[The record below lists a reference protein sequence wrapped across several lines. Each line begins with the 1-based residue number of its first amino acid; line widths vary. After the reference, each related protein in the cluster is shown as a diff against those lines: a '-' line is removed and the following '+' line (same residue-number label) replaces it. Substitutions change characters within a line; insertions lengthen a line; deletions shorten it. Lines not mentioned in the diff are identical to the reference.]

1 MRAEAPVLDP
11 DQIVQDHAH
20 RKAPASPSASNH
32 RQSLPDRGA
41 KATVPSLRRK
51 RLQTVMLHR
60 RAHCGIG
67 VQPRTRGQIRGRRM
81 DTLLAIEGLSKRFGA
96 IRAVDGI
103 DFSVG
108 RGEMLGFLGPN
119 GAGKSTT
126 MRMIAGYLP
135 PDRGSVSVC
144 GFDVARRP
152 LEVKRRLG
160 YLPEGAPTYGE
171 MTPSAIMS
179 FVADVRRFSAADK
192 RRRIDAMIERLHL
205 ETVLH
210 QPIETLSKGFKRR
223 VGLALALLHE
233 PDVLILDE
241 PTDGLDPN
249 QKHEVRT
256 LLAELATD
264 RVIIISTHILE
275 EVEAICSRA
284 IIIAK
289 GRIVADA
296 KPSELLARSA
306 YHNAVGLR
314 LPSAEAALAQATIAQ
329 LEGVVR
335 IEEHQEQDSAELIAF
350 AEPGAEILDQVRT
363 AVRQGGIAVDE
374 IYVDRGRLDE
384 VFRDLTAA

>member
-1 MRAEAPVLDP
+1 M
-11 DQIVQDHAH
+11 
-20 RKAPASPSASNH
+20 
-32 RQSLPDRGA
+32 DR
-41 KATVPSLRRK
+41 
-51 RLQTVMLHR
+51 
-60 RAHCGIG
+60 
-67 VQPRTRGQIRGRRM
+67 
-81 DTLLAIEGLSKRFGA
+81 LLAIEGLSKRFGA
-96 IRAVDGI
+96 IKAVDGI
-103 DFSVG
+103 DFTVG

-135 PDRGSVSVC
+135 PDRGRVSVC
-144 GFDVARRP
+144 GFDISRQP

-171 MTPSAIMS
+171 MTPSAIMN
-179 FVADVRRFSAADK
+179 FVAAVRRFSGADK
-192 RRRIDAMIERLHL
+192 RRRIQAMIERLHL

-296 KPSELLARSA
+296 RPSELLARST

-314 LPSAEAALAQATIAQ
+314 LPATQAALAQAAIAQ
-329 LEGVVR
+329 LDGVAR
-335 IEEHQEQDSAELIAF
+335 IEEQQEQDSAELIAF
-350 AEPGAEILDQVRT
+350 PKPGTEILDSVRT

-384 VFRDLTAA
+384 VFRDLTTAA

>member
-1 MRAEAPVLDP
+1 
-11 DQIVQDHAH
+11 
-20 RKAPASPSASNH
+20 
-32 RQSLPDRGA
+32 
-41 KATVPSLRRK
+41 
-51 RLQTVMLHR
+51 
-60 RAHCGIG
+60 
-67 VQPRTRGQIRGRRM
+67 M
-81 DTLLAIEGLSKRFGA
+81 DTLLAIEGLSKHFGP
-96 IRAVDGI
+96 IKAVDGI
-103 DFSVG
+103 NFTVA

-126 MRMIAGYLP
+126 MRMVAGYLP
-135 PDRGSVSVC
+135 ADAGSVSVC

-160 YLPEGAPTYGE
+160 YLPEGAPTYGD
-171 MTPSAIMS
+171 MTPAGIMS
-179 FVADVRRFSAADK
+179 FVAEVRRFSGAVE
-192 RRRIDAMIERLHL
+192 RSRIESMIERLHL

-233 PDVLILDE
+233 PEVLILDE

-249 QKHEVRT
+249 QKHEVRS

-275 EVEAICSRA
+275 EVEAICARA
-284 IIIAK
+284 IIIAR

-296 KPSELLARSA
+296 TPAELLARSA

-314 LPSAEAALAQATIAQ
+314 LPADQAGLAQATIAQ
-329 LEGVVR
+329 LDSVARV
-335 IEEHQEQDSAELIAF
+335 EEHQEQGSAQLIAF
-350 AEPGAEILDQVRT
+350 PKAGAEILDSVRT
-363 AVRQGGIAVDE
+363 AVRTRGIPADE

>member
-1 MRAEAPVLDP
+1 M
-11 DQIVQDHAH
+11 
-20 RKAPASPSASNH
+20 
-32 RQSLPDRGA
+32 DR
-41 KATVPSLRRK
+41 
-51 RLQTVMLHR
+51 
-60 RAHCGIG
+60 
-67 VQPRTRGQIRGRRM
+67 
-81 DTLLAIEGLSKRFGA
+81 LLAIEGLSKRFGA
-96 IRAVDGI
+96 IKAVDGI
-103 DFSVG
+103 DFTVG

-144 GFDVARRP
+144 GFDVARQP

-179 FVADVRRFSAADK
+179 FVAAVRRFVGADR
-192 RRRIDAMIERLHL
+192 RRRIQAMIERLHL

-223 VGLALALLHE
+223 VGLALALMHE

-256 LLAELATD
+256 LLAELATN

-296 KPSELLARSA
+296 RPSELLARSA

-314 LPSAEAALAQATIAQ
+314 LPAAQAAFAQAAIAQ
-329 LEGVVR
+329 LDGVAR
-335 IEEHQEQDSAELIAF
+335 IEEQQQQDRAELIAF
-350 AEPGAEILDQVRT
+350 PKPGTEILDSVRT

>member
-1 MRAEAPVLDP
+1 
-11 DQIVQDHAH
+11 
-20 RKAPASPSASNH
+20 
-32 RQSLPDRGA
+32 
-41 KATVPSLRRK
+41 
-51 RLQTVMLHR
+51 
-60 RAHCGIG
+60 
-67 VQPRTRGQIRGRRM
+67 M

-96 IRAVDGI
+96 IKAVDGI
-103 DFSVG
+103 GFSVG

-126 MRMIAGYLP
+126 MRMVAGYLP
-135 PDRGSVSVC
+135 PDRGRVSVC
-144 GFDVARRP
+144 GFDVLRQP

-160 YLPEGAPTYGE
+160 YLPEGAPTYGD

-179 FVADVRRFSAADK
+179 FVAAVRRFSSADK
-192 RRRIDAMIERLHL
+192 RRRIQAMIERLHL

-284 IIIAK
+284 IIIAR

-296 KPSELLARSA
+296 RPSELLARSA
-306 YHNAVGLR
+306 YHNAVGMR
-314 LPSAEAALAQATIAQ
+314 LPAAQAALAQAAIAQ
-329 LEGVVR
+329 LDGVAR
-335 IEEHQEQDSAELIAF
+335 IEEQQEQGSAELIAF
-350 AEPGAEILDQVRT
+350 PKPGAEILDSVRT

>member
-1 MRAEAPVLDP
+1 
-11 DQIVQDHAH
+11 
-20 RKAPASPSASNH
+20 
-32 RQSLPDRGA
+32 
-41 KATVPSLRRK
+41 
-51 RLQTVMLHR
+51 
-60 RAHCGIG
+60 
-67 VQPRTRGQIRGRRM
+67 M
-81 DTLLAIEGLSKRFGA
+81 DTLLAIEGLSKRYGA
-96 IRAVDGI
+96 IKAVDGI

-135 PDRGSVSVC
+135 PDRGKVSVC
-144 GFDVARRP
+144 GFDVLRQP

-179 FVADVRRFSAADK
+179 FVADVRRFSGADK
-192 RRRIDAMIERLHL
+192 RRRMGAMIERLHL

-275 EVEAICSRA
+275 EVEALCSRA

-296 KPSELLARSA
+296 RPSELLARST

-314 LPSAEAALAQATIAQ
+314 LSAAQAALAQAALAQ
-329 LEGVVR
+329 LDGVAR
-335 IEEHQEQDSAELIAF
+335 IEEQQEQDSAELIAF
-350 AEPGAEILDQVRT
+350 PKPGTEILDSVRT

-384 VFRDLTAA
+384 VFRELTAA

>member
-1 MRAEAPVLDP
+1 
-11 DQIVQDHAH
+11 
-20 RKAPASPSASNH
+20 
-32 RQSLPDRGA
+32 
-41 KATVPSLRRK
+41 
-51 RLQTVMLHR
+51 
-60 RAHCGIG
+60 
-67 VQPRTRGQIRGRRM
+67 
-81 DTLLAIEGLSKRFGA
+81 GLSKSFGP
-96 IRAVDGI
+96 ITAVDGI
-103 DFSVG
+103 EFSVG

-126 MRMIAGYLP
+126 MRMVAGYLP
-135 PDRGSVSVC
+135 PDRGRVTVC

-152 LEVKRRLG
+152 LDVKRRLG

-171 MTPSAIMS
+171 MTPASILS
-179 FVADVRRFSAADK
+179 FVADVRRFSSGDK
-192 RRRIDAMIERLHL
+192 RRRIGAMVERLHL
-205 ETVLH
+205 ETVVR
-210 QPIETLSKGFKRR
+210 QPIDTLSKGYKRR

-233 PDVLILDE
+233 PEVLILDE

-296 KPSELLARSA
+296 APADLLARSA
-306 YHNAVGLR
+306 HHNAVGLR
-314 LPSAEAALAQATIAQ
+314 LPADQAVLAQTTLAQ
-329 LEGVVR
+329 LEGVAR
-335 IEEHQEQDSAELIAF
+335 IEEHQERDSAELIAF
-350 AEPGAEILDQVRT
+350 PEPGAEILDSVRS
-363 AVRQGGIAVDE
+363 AVRRGGITVDE

-384 VFRDLTAA
+384 VFRELTAA

>member
-1 MRAEAPVLDP
+1 
-11 DQIVQDHAH
+11 
-20 RKAPASPSASNH
+20 
-32 RQSLPDRGA
+32 
-41 KATVPSLRRK
+41 
-51 RLQTVMLHR
+51 
-60 RAHCGIG
+60 
-67 VQPRTRGQIRGRRM
+67 M

-96 IRAVDGI
+96 IKAVDGI
-103 DFSVG
+103 DFTVR

-135 PDRGSVSVC
+135 PDQGAVSVC
-144 GFDVARRP
+144 GFDVVRRP

-179 FVADVRRFSAADK
+179 FVADVRRFPSADK
-192 RRRIDAMIERLHL
+192 RRRLPAMVERLHL
-205 ETVLH
+205 ESVLH
-210 QPIETLSKGFKRR
+210 QPIDTLSKGFKRR

-233 PDVLILDE
+233 PQVLILDE

-284 IIIAK
+284 IIIAR

-296 KPSELLARSA
+296 RPAELLARSA
-306 YHNAVGLR
+306 HHNAVGLR
-314 LPSAEAALAQATIAQ
+314 LPSAQAELAQTTIAQ
-329 LEGVVR
+329 LGSVARV
-335 IEEHQEQDSAELIAF
+335 EEHREQDSAQLIAF
-350 AEPGAEILDQVRT
+350 PKAGAEILD
-363 AVRQGGIAVDE
+363 AVSSAIRRGGIAVDE

>member
-1 MRAEAPVLDP
+1 M
-11 DQIVQDHAH
+11 
-20 RKAPASPSASNH
+20 
-32 RQSLPDRGA
+32 DR
-41 KATVPSLRRK
+41 
-51 RLQTVMLHR
+51 
-60 RAHCGIG
+60 
-67 VQPRTRGQIRGRRM
+67 
-81 DTLLAIEGLSKRFGA
+81 LLAIEGLSKRFGA
-96 IRAVDGI
+96 IKAVDGI
-103 DFSVG
+103 DFTVG

-135 PDRGSVSVC
+135 PDRGSISVC
-144 GFDVARRP
+144 GFDVSRHP

-179 FVADVRRFSAADK
+179 FVAAVRRFVGADR
-192 RRRIDAMIERLHL
+192 RRRIQAMIERLHL

-223 VGLALALLHE
+223 VGLALALMHE

-256 LLAELATD
+256 LLAELATN

-296 KPSELLARSA
+296 RPSELLARSA

-314 LPSAEAALAQATIAQ
+314 LPAAQAAFAQAAIAQ
-329 LEGVVR
+329 LDGVAR
-335 IEEHQEQDSAELIAF
+335 IEEQQQQDRAELIAF
-350 AEPGAEILDQVRT
+350 PKPGTEILDSVRT

>member
-1 MRAEAPVLDP
+1 
-11 DQIVQDHAH
+11 
-20 RKAPASPSASNH
+20 
-32 RQSLPDRGA
+32 
-41 KATVPSLRRK
+41 
-51 RLQTVMLHR
+51 
-60 RAHCGIG
+60 
-67 VQPRTRGQIRGRRM
+67 M
-81 DTLLAIEGLSKRFGA
+81 DTLLAIEGLSKRYGA
-96 IRAVDGI
+96 IKAVDGI
-103 DFSVG
+103 DFTVG

-135 PDRGSVSVC
+135 PDRGRISVC
-144 GFDVARRP
+144 GFDVLRQP

-179 FVADVRRFSAADK
+179 FVAEVRRFSGADK
-192 RRRIDAMIERLHL
+192 RRRIQAMIERLHL

-210 QPIETLSKGFKRR
+210 QAIETLSKGFKRR

-296 KPSELLARSA
+296 RPSELLARST

-314 LPSAEAALAQATIAQ
+314 LPAAQAALAQAAIAQ
-329 LEGVVR
+329 LDDVAR
-335 IEEHQEQDSAELIAF
+335 IEEQQEQDSAELIAF
-350 AEPGAEILDQVRT
+350 PKPGTEILDSVRT

>member
-1 MRAEAPVLDP
+1 
-11 DQIVQDHAH
+11 
-20 RKAPASPSASNH
+20 
-32 RQSLPDRGA
+32 
-41 KATVPSLRRK
+41 
-51 RLQTVMLHR
+51 
-60 RAHCGIG
+60 
-67 VQPRTRGQIRGRRM
+67 M
-81 DTLLAIEGLSKRFGA
+81 DTLLAIEGLSKRYGA
-96 IRAVDGI
+96 IKAVDGI

-135 PDRGSVSVC
+135 PDRGKVSVC
-144 GFDVARRP
+144 GFDVLRQP

-179 FVADVRRFSAADK
+179 FVADVRRFSGADK
-192 RRRIDAMIERLHL
+192 RRRMGAMIERLHL

-296 KPSELLARSA
+296 RPSELLARST

-314 LPSAEAALAQATIAQ
+314 LSAAQAALAQAALAQ
-329 LEGVVR
+329 LDGVAR
-335 IEEHQEQDSAELIAF
+335 IEEQQEQDSAELIAF
-350 AEPGAEILDQVRT
+350 PKPGTEILDSVRT

-384 VFRDLTAA
+384 VFRELTAA

>member
-1 MRAEAPVLDP
+1 
-11 DQIVQDHAH
+11 
-20 RKAPASPSASNH
+20 
-32 RQSLPDRGA
+32 
-41 KATVPSLRRK
+41 
-51 RLQTVMLHR
+51 
-60 RAHCGIG
+60 
-67 VQPRTRGQIRGRRM
+67 M
-81 DTLLAIEGLSKRFGA
+81 DTLLAIEGLSKRYGA
-96 IRAVDGI
+96 IKAVDGI
-103 DFSVG
+103 DFTVG

-135 PDRGSVSVC
+135 PDRGRISVC
-144 GFDVARRP
+144 GFDVLRQP

-179 FVADVRRFSAADK
+179 FVAEVRRFSGADK
-192 RRRIDAMIERLHL
+192 RRRIQAMIERLHL

-210 QPIETLSKGFKRR
+210 QAIETLSKGFKRR

-296 KPSELLARSA
+296 RPSELLARST

-314 LPSAEAALAQATIAQ
+314 LPAAQAALAQAAIAQ
-329 LEGVVR
+329 LDGVAR
-335 IEEHQEQDSAELIAF
+335 IEEQQEQDSAELIAF
-350 AEPGAEILDQVRT
+350 PKPGTEILDSVRT
-363 AVRQGGIAVDE
+363 AVHQGGIAVDE

>member
-1 MRAEAPVLDP
+1 
-11 DQIVQDHAH
+11 
-20 RKAPASPSASNH
+20 
-32 RQSLPDRGA
+32 
-41 KATVPSLRRK
+41 
-51 RLQTVMLHR
+51 MLHA

-67 VQPRTRGQIRGRRM
+67 VATQVRSQIGERGM
-81 DTLLAIEGLSKRFGA
+81 DTLLAIEGLSKRFGT
-96 IRAVDGI
+96 IRAVDEIG
-103 DFSVG
+103 FTVG

-126 MRMIAGYLP
+126 MRMIAGYLV
-135 PDRGSVSVC
+135 PDLGRITVC
-144 GFDVARRP
+144 GFDVARQP

-171 MTPSAIMS
+171 MTPSSIID
-179 FVADVRRFSAADK
+179 FVADVRRFKGEGK
-192 RRRIDAMIERLHL
+192 RRRTDAMIERLHL
-205 ETVLH
+205 ELVLH
-210 QPIETLSKGFKRR
+210 QPIDTLSKGFKRR

-233 PDVLILDE
+233 PEVLILDE

-249 QKHEVRT
+249 QKHEVRS
-256 LLAELATD
+256 LLAELATN

-284 IIIAK
+284 IIIAR

-296 KPSELLARSA
+296 KPTELLARSA

-314 LPSAEAALAQATIAQ
+314 LPTDQAELAQAAIAR
-329 LEGVVR
+329 LDGVVR
-335 IEEHQEQDSAELIAF
+335 VEEHKEQHTAQLIAF
-350 AEPGAEILDQVRT
+350 PKAGAEILDSVRA
-363 AVRQGGIAVDE
+363 AVQEGGIAVDE